1 MLSSR
6 NRKCV
11 IMVTS
16 FWSVMK
22 LLESSWSKAFGF
34 VAFLVA
40 VIAAV
45 LQHLENCETTKYF
58 MMSHDMK
65 ALEGVFRQKN
75 KSCFIL
81 GATGE
86 TGKELLKEIVERK
99 LFSKITLIGRRQVT
113 FEDKAFENL
122 VQEVVDFEKLDD
134 YAAAF
139 RGYDVG
145 YCCLG
150 TTKAKAGTDG
160 FIRVDHDYVLKS
172 AELAKMGGCTHFHLE
187 SSKGADKKSGFLYL
201 QVKGQV
207 EADIEPLDFERYSI
221 YRPAVL
227 MVDRQ
232 ESRPTEWFAR
242 KLLGPISS
250 LFPTAMSIPIQS
262 VTRAMVANTLI
273 PAREKV
279 EILENKAI
287 YDLAKAI
294 EK

>member
-1 MLSSR
+1 
-6 NRKCV
+6 
-11 IMVTS
+11 
-16 FWSVMK
+16 MK
-22 LLESSWSKAFGF
+22 LLEISWGKALGF
-34 VAFLVA
+34 FAVLLA

-45 LQHLENCETTKYF
+45 LQHLENCEETIYTR
-58 MMSHDMK
+58 MTHDLK
-65 ALEGVFRQKN
+65 TLAEDFRQKN

-81 GATGE
+81 GASGE

-99 LFSKITLIGRRQVT
+99 LFSKITLIGRRQLT

-134 YAAAF
+134 YAAVF
-139 RGYDVG
+139 QGHDVG

-150 TTKAKAGTDG
+150 TTKAKAGADG

-172 AELAKMGGCTHFHLE
+172 AELAKAGGCSHFNLE
-187 SSKGADKKSGFLYL
+187 SSKGADKTSGFLYL
-201 QVKGQV
+201 KVKGQV
-207 EADIEPLDFERYSI
+207 EADIEPLGFERFSI

-242 KLLGPISS
+242 KVLGPISS
-250 LFPTAMSIPIQS
+250 MFPTAMSIPIQS

-273 PAREKV
+273 PAGEKV

-287 YDLAKAI
+287 YDLGKDP